1 MNFAFS
7 EEQDQLRDVVR
18 RFVEE
23 KSSEAEVRRLM
34 DTEVGYDPNVWSQMA
49 NELGL
54 QSLHIPEE
62 FGGQGFSFVELAIV
76 FEEQGRRL
84 LLSLIHI

>member
-18 RFVEE
+18 RFMEE
-23 KSSEAEVRRLM
+23 KSSEEEVRRLM
-34 DTEVGYDPNVWSQMA
+34 DTEVGYDPNVWAQMA

-54 QSLHIPEE
+54 QSLHIP
-62 FGGQGFSFVELAIV
+62 
-76 FEEQGRRL
+76 
-84 LLSLIHI
+84 